1 MAVRGR
7 FDLHTHSTVSD
18 GTEAPDV
25 VVQQAAIAGL
35 AGLALTDH
43 DSTAGWPAAI
53 AAAREVGIGLLPGI
67 ELSTRSGWRSVHM
80 LGYLVD
86 PRDAGL
92 VAETDR
98 IRTSRRDRAHRIVDS
113 IAADYAI
120 TWDDVVAKTAPGATV
135 GRPHIADALV
145 ALGIEPDRS
154 AAFAGVLHP
163 RRGYVEPH
171 YAPSP
176 AEGVT
181 LIRAAG
187 GVPVLAQTTPGSTVG
202 RPHIADALVAN
213 GVERDRSAA
222 FAGVLHPRRGYVE
235 PHYAPTPAAGAA
247 LIRAAGGVP
256 VLAHPGAT
264 RADWVIPE
272 EEVAELVASGLFG
285 IEADHPEN
293 TPDGGRAAAR
303 LAARFGLPI
312 TGSSDYHGSGKPNRL
327 GDRTTAPEVVDAII
341 AEGTGSAPVLP

>member
-18 GTEAPDV
+18 GTEAPGEV
-25 VVQQAAIAGL
+25 VRQAAASGL

-43 DSTAGWPAAI
+43 DSTAGWQDAL
-53 AAAREVGIGLLPGI
+53 AAAERAGIALLPGV
-67 ELSTRSGWRSVHM
+67 ELSTRIGWRSVHV

-86 PRDAGL
+86 PADLGL
-92 VAETDR
+92 LAETER
-98 IRTSRRDRAHRIVDS
+98 IRVSRRDRAQRIVAS
-113 IAADYAI
+113 IAADYPI
-120 TWDDVVAKTAPGATV
+120 TWDDVLAQTSTGATV

-171 YAPSP
+171 HAPLP
-176 AEGVT
+176 AEGV
-181 LIRAAG
+181 
-187 GVPVLAQTTPGSTVG
+187 
-202 RPHIADALVAN
+202 
-213 GVERDRSAA
+213 
-222 FAGVLHPRRGYVE
+222 
-235 PHYAPTPAAGAA
+235 A

-264 RADWVIPE
+264 RAEWVIPE
-272 EEVAELVASGLFG
+272 EDVEELVAAGLFG

-293 TPDGGRAAAR
+293 TRDGGPRAAA
-303 LAARFGLPI
+303 LATRFGLPV
-312 TGSSDYHGSGKPNRL
+312 TGSSDYHGTGKPNRL
-327 GDRTTAPEVVDAII
+327 GARTTAPEVVERIV
-341 AEGTGSAPVLP
+341 AEATGSAPFLP

>member
-1 MAVRGR
+1 MAVHGR
-7 FDLHTHSTVSD
+7 FDLHTHSTASD
-18 GTEAPDV
+18 GTEPPGTV
-25 VVQQAAIAGL
+25 VAQAARAGL

-43 DSTAGWPAAI
+43 DSTAGWADAI
-53 AAAREVGIGLLPGI
+53 AAARQSGIGLLPGV

-86 PRDAGL
+86 PADAGL

-98 IRTSRRDRAHRIVDS
+98 IRTSRLRRAHSIVDS
-113 IAADYAI
+113 ISADYAI
-120 TWDDVVAKTAPGATV
+120 TWEDVVAQTAPGATV

-145 ALGIEPDRS
+145 ALGIEPNRS

-171 YAPSP
+171 
-176 AEGVT
+176 
-181 LIRAAG
+181 
-187 GVPVLAQTTPGSTVG
+187 
-202 RPHIADALVAN
+202 H
-213 GVERDRSAA
+213 
-222 FAGVLHPRRGYVE
+222 
-235 PHYAPTPAAGAA
+235 APTPADGVA

-256 VLAHPGAT
+256 VLAHPGAS

-272 EEVAELVASGLFG
+272 EEVAQLVDAGLFG
-285 IEADHPEN
+285 IEVDHPEN
-293 TPDGGRAAAR
+293 TSGGGRVAAR
-303 LAARFGLPI
+303 LAERFALPI

-341 AEGTGSAPVLP
+341 AQATGSQPVLP

>member
-18 GTEAPDV
+18 GTEASAEV
-25 VVQQAAIAGL
+25 VRQAAAAGL

-43 DSTAGWPAAI
+43 DSTAGWADASE
-53 AAAREVGIGLLPGI
+53 AARRAGIDLLPGV
-67 ELSTRSGWRSVHM
+67 ELSTRLGWRSVHV

-86 PRDAGL
+86 PADPAL
-92 VAETDR
+92 AAETER
-98 IRTSRRDRAHRIVDS
+98 IRVSRRDRARRIVEA
-113 IAADYAI
+113 IAADYPI
-120 TWDDVVAKTAPGATV
+120 TWDDVLAQTSAGATV

-145 ALGIEPDRS
+145 ALGIESDRS

-171 YAPSP
+171 HAPLP
-176 AEGVT
+176 ADGVR
-181 LIRAAG
+181 LIRG
-187 GVPVLAQTTPGSTVG
+187 
-202 RPHIADALVAN
+202 
-213 GVERDRSAA
+213 
-222 FAGVLHPRRGYVE
+222 
-235 PHYAPTPAAGAA
+235 
-247 LIRAAGGVP
+247 AGGVP

-272 EEVAELVASGLFG
+272 EDVAALVDAGLFG

-293 TPDGGRAAAR
+293 TRDGGVRAHG
-303 LAARFGLPI
+303 LAARFGLPV

-327 GDRTTAPEVVDAII
+327 GARTTAPEVVDRILEQA
-341 AEGTGSAPVLP
+341 TGSAPILA

>member
-18 GTEAPDV
+18 GTEPPGTV
-25 VVQQAAIAGL
+25 VRQAAAAGL

-43 DSTAGWPAAI
+43 DSTAGWADAT
-53 AAAREVGIGLLPGI
+53 AAARETGVGLLPGV
-67 ELSTRSGWRSVHM
+67 ELSTRLGWRSVHV

-86 PRDAGL
+86 PAHPGL
-92 VAETDR
+92 VAETER
-98 IRTSRRDRAHRIVDS
+98 IRVSRRDRARRIVDA
-113 IAADYAI
+113 IAADYPL
-120 TWDDVVAKTAPGATV
+120 TWDDVVAQTAPGATV

-171 YAPSP
+171 YAP
-176 AEGVT
+176 
-181 LIRAAG
+181 
-187 GVPVLAQTTPGSTVG
+187 
-202 RPHIADALVAN
+202 
-213 GVERDRSAA
+213 
-222 FAGVLHPRRGYVE
+222 
-235 PHYAPTPAAGAA
+235 TPADGVA
-247 LIRAAGGVP
+247 LLRAAGGVP

-264 RADWVIPE
+264 RAEWVIPE
-272 EEVAELVASGLFG
+272 EEVAALVDAGLFG

-293 TPDGGRAAAR
+293 TPGGGRVAAA
-303 LAARFGLPI
+303 LATRFGLPV

-327 GDRTTAPEVVDAII
+327 GQRTTAPEVVDAII
-341 AEGTGSAPVLP
+341 EQGTGTDPVLP